1 MQSIFSTLFLN
12 AELILAVIMKKLEEH
27 RKTQTSEI

>member
-1 MQSIFSTLFLN
+1 MQSIFSTLFSN
-12 AELILAVIMKKLEEH
+12 AELTLAVIKKKLEH